1 MPTAIL
7 RFSVYEL
14 VFMLK
19 TNRIMMKIK
28 TFILSCLL
36 AFIAI
41 HANAYDYDFEVD
53 GFKYLITS
61 TADLTLEV
69 AYGPNKDVI
78 TIPSTVVFN
87 KRTFRVTGIGS
98 KAFRKHEN
106 LTSVDMPSITYISSG
121 GYDIGY
127 NGYMGSF
134 GGCSKLSH
142 VNMPAVTS
150 IGEFAFKNC
159 KALASVSMPAA
170 TTIGDFAFED
180 CEALASVS
188 MPAATSIGGYAFAY
202 CKALASVSMPAATS
216 IGYNAFAYC
225 DALASVSM
233 PAATSIDGEAF
244 KNCKALASVSM
255 PAATTIG
262 HHAFEDCY
270 ALESVSM
277 PAATSIDGEAF
288 KNCKALASVS
298 MPAATWIGDAA
309 FYDCDALASVSMPAA
324 TTIGYSAFCGCD
336 ALASISMPTAI
347 SIGKSAFAG
356 CKALASVSMPAAK
369 SIGEKAFGN
378 CKALASVSMPAAT
391 SIGDD
396 EFDGCD
402 ALASVSMPAATSIA
416 SAFYYCKSLSDIYVG
431 AEPASCNSSSF
442 AKVTYA
448 TATLHVPAG
457 CTPKY
462 KAADYWK
469 NFAFISD
476 DYDPTGIKC
485 TEVDDV
491 KIHTD
496 NGYVQLNGLK
506 AGERVT
512 FYALDGRTLSTVTA
526 HDGRVSYSA
535 QPGQIVIVKYHS
547 KSAKIFF

>member
-216 IGYNAFAYC
+216 IDDFAFEGCEALSSVSMLAAISIGKSAFYGCKALASVSMPAATSIGERAFYGCNALASVSMPTATSIGEEAFLGC

-233 PAATSIDGEAF
+233 PAATSIDGGAF
-244 KNCKALASVSM
+244 N
-255 PAATTIG
+255 
-262 HHAFEDCY
+262 
-270 ALESVSM
+270 
-277 PAATSIDGEAF
+277 
-288 KNCKALASVS
+288 
-298 MPAATWIGDAA
+298 
-309 FYDCDALASVSMPAA
+309 
-324 TTIGYSAFCGCD
+324 
-336 ALASISMPTAI
+336 
-347 SIGKSAFAG
+347 
-356 CKALASVSMPAAK
+356 
-369 SIGEKAFGN
+369 
-378 CKALASVSMPAAT
+378 
-391 SIGDD
+391 
-396 EFDGCD
+396 
-402 ALASVSMPAATSIA
+402 
-416 SAFYYCKSLSDIYVG
+416 YCKFLSDIYVG
-431 AEPASCNSSSF
+431 AEPASCYSTSF
-442 AKVTYA
+442 DKVTYA
-448 TATLHVPAG
+448 TATLHVPSG

-469 NFAFISD
+469 KFSFISE
-476 DYDPTGIKC
+476 DYDPTGIKS
-485 TEVDDV
+485 TEIDDV
-491 KIHTD
+491 EIHT
-496 NGYVQLNGLK
+496 NRGSIQLNGLK

-512 FYALDGRTLSTVTA
+512 FYALDGSILSTVTA

-535 QPGQIVIVKYHS
+535 QPGQIVIVKYRS